1 MQAEGT
7 EKNCS
12 HPQSFLNN
20 SVTRKSHCLHE
31 YGSDIP
37 EKGDYAGTW
46 TRVANQSVSKDA
58 NSYRCFTYERNKT
71 LWMYYSHGDLHAYE
85 PAGYTFYFFPEEG
98 RYNSTRRLNAV
109 QQNNWLDEKTSA
121 VIIELT
127 TEQIQ

>member
-46 TRVANQSVSKDA
+46 TRVANQSVPRMPTVTVASRTSETRLCGCIIRMEICTHMNQQDT
-58 NSYRCFTYERNKT
+58 RFTSSPKKE
-71 LWMYYSHGDLHAYE
+71 DIIQQ
-85 PAGYTFYFFPEEG
+85 EG
-98 RYNSTRRLNAV
+98 
-109 QQNNWLDEKTSA
+109 
-121 VIIELT
+121 
-127 TEQIQ
+127 